1 MDPITIGLLAG
12 AGLGLG
18 KGMLDQ
24 EKEKRQRKQEAQIA
38 AYSPWTGMGATRPQE
53 ADTMGA
59 VMQGGMT
66 GAMMGQMM
74 GAGGGSAGATGASA
88 APGGMA
94 ANRQFYSPWMM
105 A

>member
-12 AGLGLG
+12 AGTGLG
-18 KGMLDQ
+18 KGLLDQ
-24 EKEKRQRKQEAQIA
+24 EKEKRNRKMEAQIA
-38 AYSPWTGMGATRPQE
+38 AYSPWSGMGAQRVQE
-53 ADTMGA
+53 ADTLGA

-74 GAGGGSAGATGASA
+74 GGGSAGAAGANA

-94 ANRQFYSPWMM
+94 ANRQFYNPWQGMV